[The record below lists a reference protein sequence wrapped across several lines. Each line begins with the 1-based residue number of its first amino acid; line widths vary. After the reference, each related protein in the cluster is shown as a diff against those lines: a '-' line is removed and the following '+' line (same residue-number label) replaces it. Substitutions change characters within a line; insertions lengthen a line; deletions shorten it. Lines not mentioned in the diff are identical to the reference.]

1 MNITLSADEETVR
14 LTREY
19 ARQHG
24 TSLNQLVRDFLNRLT
39 STEEGETAADEFSR
53 LALKQAGRSPK
64 GFRFDREDAHHRS
77 G

>member
-24 TSLNQLVRDFLNRLT
+24 TSLNRLVRDYLCRLT
-39 STEEGETAADEFSR
+39 ATDEGETAADEFRR
-53 LALKQAGRSPK
+53 LALEHGGRSPK
-64 GFRFDREDAHHRS
+64 GFRFSREEAHRRN